1 MKTLSQKIGN
11 IGKARRKRVEAR
23 AAVLMAEEMT
33 LQKIRQARECLGRR
47 KDAKSEKTEK
57 WKLGNN

>member
-1 MKTLSQKIGN
+1 MKTLSEKIGN

-33 LQKIRQARECLGRR
+33 LEKSVTPVNAWAQVKTRTR
-47 KDAKSEKTEK
+47 KR
-57 WKLGNN
+57 LRNGN